1 MNLSSR
7 TSKLVPR
14 GIGLLR
20 AQLRR
25 TYSSRLFFYLLWFAN
40 HSFLRVGTRASKAR
54 VRGERVCVIPPPGDG
69 NIGDQALFESVLWN
83 TRGPVAVYVR
93 SLDDFFLPEWVE
105 DGRVQ
110 WIVSPHLL
118 YSAGIRHGLAMW
130 RLGAAAKTYSAVYV
144 VGADVMDGAYNPRAS
159 LNRWCVAGAL
169 GAAGV
174 CAIVLG
180 FSWNGAPTRSSL
192 LALRKVSPSCEVWV
206 RDPTSFARVLDDG
219 VTTARL
225 CADIVFRHPVAP
237 ESGLVSPAK
246 SEGTRACG
254 PKFAVIN
261 MSALL
266 KKEDHQLVQYAHI
279 VDAALAIGWEVI
291 LLPHV
296 RRPGNDDSERLEKL
310 AAKYGDR
317 VTLVSKR
324 LTPTEVFE
332 LTSRAEFVVTGRMH
346 LAILA
351 TLSGVPAV
359 TLGSQGKVDGLYA
372 SLGKDSWAIDP
383 ASDFGIYVAE
393 IAREVSRG
401 SGVVDRNSVA
411 NLTEL
416 AGLPFRSECVASR
429 TRANRPNASA

>member
-1 MNLSSR
+1 MNHSSK
-7 TSKLVPR
+7 TSKLVLR
-14 GIGLLR
+14 GVGLLR

-25 TYSSRLFFYLLWFAN
+25 AYSSRLFFYLLWFAN
-40 HSFLRVGTRASKAR
+40 QRFLGLGTHASR
-54 VRGERVCVIPPPGDG
+54 VRVSGERVCIIPPPGDG

-83 TRGPVAVYVR
+83 TRGPVEVYVR
-93 SLDDFFLPEWVE
+93 SPDDFFLPDWVE
-105 DGRVQ
+105 DGRVH

-118 YSAGIRHGLAMW
+118 YGAGIRHGLAML
-130 RLGAAAKTYSAVYV
+130 RLGAAATTYSAVYV

-174 CAIVLG
+174 RAVVLG

-192 LALRKVSPSCEVWV
+192 LALRRASSSCEVWV
-206 RDPTSFARVLDDG
+206 RDPASFARVLDDG
-219 VTTARL
+219 ASTARL
-225 CADIVFRHPVAP
+225 CADIVFRHPVALA
-237 ESGLVSPAK
+237 SGQVSPAE
-246 SEGTRACG
+246 SRETSRCG
-254 PKFAVIN
+254 SKFAVIN

-266 KKEDHQLVQYAHI
+266 NKEDHQLVQYAHI

-296 RRPGNDDSERLEKL
+296 RRPGNDDSERLAKL
-310 AAKYGDR
+310 AVEYDDR
-317 VTLVSKR
+317 VSLVSNS
-324 LTPTEVFE
+324 LTPAEVFD

-351 TLSGVPAV
+351 TLSGAPAV

-401 SGVVDRNSVA
+401 IGVVDRDSVA

-416 AGLPFRSECVASR
+416 AALPFRSGCVASQ
-429 TRANRPNASA
+429 TPANSPNASA